1 MADGLGC
8 GRGHPARLRSGAH
21 AMTAEVGSPN
31 IDDPAAKL
39 RRLLAVL
46 EIDTRLLVM
55 IGVLVAIAVG
65 FEIATGGFFLTA
77 RNLFNL
83 SLQTSVVAIMAT
95 GMVLIIVSRHI
106 DLSVGSLMG
115 LAGMLAAVFQV
126 WVFPVGAGYNWIA
139 TLLLCIVFGAVLG
152 AFQGYWIA
160 YRALPSFIVT
170 LAGLLAWRGASW
182 LVSGGTTISPMDE
195 TFQKLGGGLEGTI
208 GETWSWVVGG
218 LAIAGIV
225 FFFTQNRLRKRRY
238 GFNVRPLAIE
248 IVLVGIAI
256 AVVIGFVLTMNAY
269 LHPIRK
275 VPQGIPIPV
284 LILIVIVIVMS
295 LLARITKFGRYIYAM
310 GGNPEA
316 AELAGI
322 DVKRMTFYIFVIS
335 GILCAIAGAVAVARL
350 NAAPTSLGQLAELNV
365 IAAAVIGGASLSG
378 GIGTVAGA
386 ILGALIMQSLQ
397 NGMLLMGITSAIQQ
411 MVSAGVLILAV
422 WFDVVYQKR
431 RLLVR

>member
-1 MADGLGC
+1 MTEVAGPRAQG
-8 GRGHPARLRSGAH
+8 ARAAGTFRRVAAVL
-21 AMTAEVGSPN
+21 EV
-31 IDDPAAKL
+31 DA
-39 RRLLAVL
+39 RLLAMFAVL
-46 EIDTRLLVM
+46 A
-55 IGVLVAIAVG
+55 AIAVG
-65 FEIATGGFFLTA
+65 FEFATGGFFLTA

-95 GMVLIIVSRHI
+95 GMVLVIVSRHI

-115 LAGMLAAVFQV
+115 LAGMFAAVFQV
-126 WVFPVGAGYNWIA
+126 WVFPVGAGYNWIV
-139 TLLLCIVFGAVLG
+139 TLLICIAFGALLG

-182 LVSGGTTISPMDE
+182 LISGGVTISPMDE

-218 LAIAGIV
+218 LGIIGII
-225 FFFTQNRLRKRRY
+225 FFFVQSRLRKQRY
-238 GFNVRPLAIE
+238 GFKVRPLAVE
-248 IVLVGIAI
+248 LGLIAI
-256 AVVIGFVLTMNAY
+256 ACAAVVGFVMTMNAY

-275 VPQGIPIPV
+275 TPQGIPIPV

-295 LLARITKFGRYIYAM
+295 LMARITRFGRYVYAM

-322 DVKRMTFYIFVIS
+322 DVKKMTLLIFVIS
-335 GILCAIAGAVAVARL
+335 GILCAIAGAVSIARL
-350 NAAPTSLGQLAELNV
+350 NASPTSLGQLAELNV

-378 GIGTVAGA
+378 GVGTVAGA

-411 MVSAGVLILAV
+411 MVSAGVLLLAV

>member
-1 MADGLGC
+1 MTDGVGARA
-8 GRGHPARLRSGAH
+8 RGAQAAGTFRRVAAVL
-21 AMTAEVGSPN
+21 EV
-31 IDDPAAKL
+31 DA
-39 RRLLAVL
+39 RLLAMFAVL
-46 EIDTRLLVM
+46 A
-55 IGVLVAIAVG
+55 AIAVG
-65 FEIATGGFFLTA
+65 FEFATGGFFLTA

-95 GMVLIIVSRHI
+95 GMVLVIVSRHI
-106 DLSVGSLMG
+106 DLSVGSMMG
-115 LAGMLAAVFQV
+115 LAGMFAAVFQV
-126 WVFPVGAGYNWIA
+126 WVFPVGAGYNWIV
-139 TLLLCIVFGAVLG
+139 TLLICIAFGALLG

-182 LVSGGTTISPMDE
+182 LISGGVTISPMDE

-218 LAIAGIV
+218 LGIIGIV
-225 FFFTQNRLRKRRY
+225 FFFVQSRLRKQRY
-238 GFNVRPLAIE
+238 GFRVRPLAVE
-248 IVLVGIAI
+248 LALI
-256 AVVIGFVLTMNAY
+256 AVACAAVVGFVMTMNAY

-275 VPQGIPIPV
+275 TPQGIPIPV

-295 LLARITKFGRYIYAM
+295 LVARITRFGRYVYAM

-316 AELAGI
+316 AELAGV
-322 DVKRMTFYIFVIS
+322 DVKKMTLYIFIIS
-335 GILCAIAGAVAVARL
+335 GILCAIAGAVSIARL
-350 NAAPTSLGQLAELNV
+350 NASPTSLGQLAELNV

-378 GIGTVAGA
+378 GVGTVAGA

-411 MVSAGVLILAV
+411 MVSAGVLLLAV

-431 RLLVR
+431 RLQVR

>member
-1 MADGLGC
+1 MTVAKELPG
-8 GRGHPARLRSGAH
+8 ARTGA
-21 AMTAEVGSPN
+21 SS
-31 IDDPAAKL
+31 L
-39 RRLLAVL
+39 QRLTNYL

-55 IGVLVAIAVG
+55 IAVLVAIAVG
-65 FEIATGGFFLTA
+65 FELATGGFFLTV

-115 LAGMLAAVFQV
+115 FAGMLAAVLQV
-126 WVFPVGAGYNWIA
+126 WVFPVGAGYNWIV
-139 TLLLCIVFGAVLG
+139 TLVLCILFGAVLG

-160 YRALPSFIVT
+160 YRMLPSFIVT

-182 LVSGGTTISPMDE
+182 LVSGGVTISPMDE

-218 LAIAGIV
+218 LAIIGIV
-225 FFFTQNRLRKRRY
+225 FFFVQNQLRKRRY
-238 GFNVRPLAIE
+238 GFRVRPLAVEAALIG
-248 IVLVGIAI
+248 LSI
-256 AVVIGFVLTMNAY
+256 AVVVGFVMTMNAY
-269 LHPIRK
+269 LHPVRK

-284 LILIVIVIVMS
+284 LILIVIVIAMS
-295 LLARITKFGRYIYAM
+295 LVARITKFGRYVYAM
-310 GGNPEA
+310 GGNPDA

-322 DVKRMTFYIFVIS
+322 DVKRMTFYIFVLS
-335 GILCAIAGAVAVARL
+335 GVLCAIAGAIAVARL
-350 NAAPTSLGQLAELNV
+350 NAAPTSLGQLSELNV

-378 GIGTVAGA
+378 GVGTVAGA

-397 NGMLLMGITSAIQQ
+397 NGMLLIGITSAIQQ

>member
-1 MADGLGC
+1 MTDGAGPRAQ
-8 GRGHPARLRSGAH
+8 GARAAGTFRRVAAVL
-21 AMTAEVGSPN
+21 EV
-31 IDDPAAKL
+31 DA
-39 RRLLAVL
+39 RLLAMFAVL
-46 EIDTRLLVM
+46 A
-55 IGVLVAIAVG
+55 AIAVG
-65 FEIATGGFFLTA
+65 FEFATGGFFLTA

-95 GMVLIIVSRHI
+95 GMVLVIVSRHI

-115 LAGMLAAVFQV
+115 LAGMFAAVFQV
-126 WVFPVGAGYNWIA
+126 WIFPIGAGYNWIV
-139 TLLLCIVFGAVLG
+139 TLLICIAFGALLG

-182 LVSGGTTISPMDE
+182 LISGGVTISPMDE

-218 LAIAGIV
+218 LGIIGIV
-225 FFFTQNRLRKRRY
+225 FFFVQSRLRKQRY
-238 GFNVRPLAIE
+238 GFKVRPLAVE
-248 IVLVGIAI
+248 LGLIAI
-256 AVVIGFVLTMNAY
+256 ACAAVVGFVMTMNAY

-275 VPQGIPIPV
+275 TPQGIPIPV

-295 LLARITKFGRYIYAM
+295 LMARITRFGRYVYAM

-322 DVKRMTFYIFVIS
+322 DVKKMTLLIFVIS
-335 GILCAIAGAVAVARL
+335 GILCAIAGAVSIARL
-350 NAAPTSLGQLAELNV
+350 NASPTSLGQLAELNV

-378 GIGTVAGA
+378 GVGTVAGA

-411 MVSAGVLILAV
+411 MVSAGVLLLAV

>member
-1 MADGLGC
+1 MTDGP
-8 GRGHPARLRSGAH
+8 GRSVHGVGIGAF
-21 AMTAEVGSPN
+21 
-31 IDDPAAKL
+31 
-39 RRLLAVL
+39 RRVSSVL
-46 EIDTRLLVM
+46 EIDARLLAM
-55 IGVLVAIAVG
+55 FAVLAAIAVG
-65 FEIATGGFFLTA
+65 FEFATGGYFLTA

-115 LAGMLAAVFQV
+115 LAGMFAAVFQV
-126 WVFPVGAGYNWIA
+126 WIFPVGAGFNWIV
-139 TLLLCIVFGAVLG
+139 TLLLCIMFGAVLG

-182 LVSGGTTISPMDE
+182 LISGGVTISPMDE
-195 TFQKLGGGLEGTI
+195 KFQKLGGGLEGTI

-218 LAIAGIV
+218 LGIIGI
-225 FFFTQNRLRKRRY
+225 FFFFVQNRLRKKRY
-238 GFNVRPLAIE
+238 GFQVRPLAVE
-248 IVLVGIAI
+248 LGLIAI
-256 AVVIGFVLTMNAY
+256 ACAAVVGFVMTMNAY

-295 LLARITKFGRYIYAM
+295 LAARVTRFGRYVYAM

-335 GILCAIAGAVAVARL
+335 GVLCAIAGAVSIARL
-350 NAAPTSLGQLAELNV
+350 NASPTSLGQLAELNV

-378 GIGTVAGA
+378 GVGTVAGA

-411 MVSAGVLILAV
+411 MGSAGVLLLAV

>member
-1 MADGLGC
+1 MTDGAK
-8 GRGHPARLRSGAH
+8 PSARRAS
-21 AMTAEVGSPN
+21 
-31 IDDPAAKL
+31 IDAL
-39 RRLLAVL
+39 RRVTNVL
-46 EIDTRLLVM
+46 EIDARLLAM
-55 IGVLVAIAVG
+55 FAVLAAIAVG
-65 FEIATGGFFLTA
+65 FEFATGGFFLTA

-95 GMVLIIVSRHI
+95 GMVLVIVSRHI

-115 LAGMLAAVFQV
+115 LAGMFAAVFQV
-126 WVFPVGAGYNWIA
+126 WVFPVGAGYNWIV
-139 TLLLCIVFGAVLG
+139 TLLICIAFGALLG

-182 LVSGGTTISPMDE
+182 LISGGVTISPMDE

-208 GETWSWVVGG
+208 GEMWSWVVGG
-218 LAIAGIV
+218 LGIIGIV
-225 FFFTQNRLRKRRY
+225 FFFVQSRLRKQRY
-238 GFNVRPLAIE
+238 GFQVRPLAVE
-248 IVLVGIAI
+248 LALIAI
-256 AVVIGFVLTMNAY
+256 ACAAVVGFVMTMNAY

-275 VPQGIPIPV
+275 SPQGIPIPV

-295 LLARITKFGRYIYAM
+295 LVARITRFGRYVYAM

-322 DVKRMTFYIFVIS
+322 DVKKMTLYIFIIS
-335 GILCAIAGAVAVARL
+335 GILCAIAGAVSIARL
-350 NAAPTSLGQLAELNV
+350 SASPTSLGQLAELNV

-378 GIGTVAGA
+378 GVGTVAGA

-411 MVSAGVLILAV
+411 MVSAGVLLLAV

-431 RLLVR
+431 RLQVR